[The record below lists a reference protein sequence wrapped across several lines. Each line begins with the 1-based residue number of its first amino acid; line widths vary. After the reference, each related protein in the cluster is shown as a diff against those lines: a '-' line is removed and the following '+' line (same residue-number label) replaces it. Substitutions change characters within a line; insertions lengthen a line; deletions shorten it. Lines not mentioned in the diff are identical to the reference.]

1 MKSENFL
8 NWLKAA
14 LIRAGKTFVQAA
26 IGTVSTGALIS
37 EVNFLLAFNTA
48 GLSAVLSLLTSIAGL
63 PELEGKIENKYAAIA
78 VRAAKT
84 FVQTVLSYTVNMAV
98 FTDVPW
104 TQALSAAV
112 VAAVVSIGYNATM
125 ADLPEVG
132 E

>member
-1 MKSENFL
+1 MKNFL

-14 LIRAGKTFVQAA
+14 MIRAGKTFVQAA

-48 GLSAVLSLLTSIAGL
+48 GLSAVLSLLTSVAGL

-104 TQALSAAV
+104 PQALSAAV